1 METLNTLKS
10 RKSTKAYTA
19 EQVPDALLDEIL
31 EAGLYAP
38 TGRNNQKA
46 IMIAVRDV
54 ETRNLLSKLNAAV
67 LGADTDPFYGAPC
80 VVAVL
85 SDPACSTW
93 VEDGSLVMGNLLN
106 AAHDL
111 GLGCCWIHRA
121 REVFD
126 LPEGKTLLEGWNLPQ
141 NLRGIGFCILG
152 YSAKEPLSK
161 PREANRIIK
170 IG

>member
-1 METLNTLKS
+1 MDTLKALKS
-10 RKSTKAYTA
+10 RMSTKAYTGQ
-19 EQVPDALLDEIL
+19 QVPDDLLDSIL

-46 IMIAVRDV
+46 IMVAVRD
-54 ETRNLLSKLNAAV
+54 EKIRNQLSKMNAAV
-67 LGADTDPFYGAPC
+67 LGMDTDPFYGAPC
-80 VVAVL
+80 VIAVL
-85 SDPACSTW
+85 SDTQCSTW

-106 AAHDL
+106 AAHAL

-126 LPEGKTLLEGWNLPQ
+126 SPEGKTLLESWKLPTH
-141 NLRGIGFCILG
+141 LRGIGFCILG
-152 YSAKEPLSK
+152 YSAKAPLPK
-161 PREANRIIK
+161 PREANRIVK

>member
-1 METLNTLKS
+1 METLRALKS
-10 RKSTKAYTA
+10 RKSTKAYTT
-19 EQVPDALLDEIL
+19 EQVPDTLLDEIL

-46 IMIAVRDV
+46 IMIAVRDK
-54 ETRNLLSKLNAAV
+54 ETRDQLSKLNAAV

-80 VVAVL
+80 IVAVL
-85 SDPACSTW
+85 SDPECSTW

-106 AAHDL
+106 AAHAL

-126 LPEGKTLLEGWNLPQ
+126 SLDGKALLEKWNFSTS
-141 NLRGIGFCILG
+141 LRGIGFCILG
-152 YSAKEPLSK
+152 YSAKEPVTR
-161 PREANRIIK
+161 PRAENRIVK